1 MTWTFILITIAGIIL
16 KFLTSPPSALVG
28 WVLNKFELHPKLEAE
43 NSTITYDEE
52 YLEGGK
58 KRNVIDSFNEAQF
71 LYKNHIFPGK
81 EASYLQ
87 PETGSMPYIIYY
99 NKKNKKITYH
109 VFAYENHVDVVKQ
122 WKKKMVSYTLD
133 ADYIQKITSSD
144 NRLLDNA

>member
-28 WVLNKFELHPKLEAE
+28 WVLNKFELHPKIDAE
-43 NSTITYDEE
+43 NSTVTYGGE
-52 YLEGGK
+52 YLEGDK
-58 KRNVIDSFNEAQF
+58 KQSVIDSFNGAQF

-87 PETGSMPYIIYY
+87 PETGMIPHIIKY
-99 NKKNKKITYH
+99 NRKNKNITFH
-109 VFAYENHVDVVKQ
+109 VFAYDNHVDVVKQ
-122 WKKKMVSYTLD
+122 WKKKMASYTLD
-133 ADYIQKITSSD
+133 ADYIQKMASSD